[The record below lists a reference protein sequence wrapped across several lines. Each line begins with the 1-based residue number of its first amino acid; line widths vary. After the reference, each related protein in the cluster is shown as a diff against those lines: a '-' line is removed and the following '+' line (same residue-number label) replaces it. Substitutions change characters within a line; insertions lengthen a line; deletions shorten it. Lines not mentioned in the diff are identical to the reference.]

1 MTSKE
6 RPYEHHIHRLSAA
19 MTAAED
25 YNASIQTIQLIGLAL
40 CHSGPRRVRDIH
52 YLTSSL
58 ADLLK
63 HAPKLRLLW
72 SESALESLAD
82 ITLDIHELDL
92 CSMSLTQ
99 KLLTDFLRANA
110 RSVHALGLHNV
121 EVGNGSGRSTTS
133 VHPQPI
139 DGIIDASFQG
149 KSKSAYKCPQCP
161 WQGGWKFE

>member
-6 RPYEHHIHRLSAA
+6 RPYEHYIHRLTAA
-19 MTAAED
+19 IATAED
-25 YNASIQTIQLIGLAL
+25 YNTSIQTIQLISLAL

-52 YLTSSL
+52 YLTLSL

-92 CSMSLTQ
+92 CSISLTH

-121 EVGNGSGRSTTS
+121 EVGNRSGRSTTS
-133 VHPQPI
+133 VHPQLI
-139 DGIIDASFQG
+139 DGIIDALF
-149 KSKSAYKCPQCP
+149 
-161 WQGGWKFE
+161 